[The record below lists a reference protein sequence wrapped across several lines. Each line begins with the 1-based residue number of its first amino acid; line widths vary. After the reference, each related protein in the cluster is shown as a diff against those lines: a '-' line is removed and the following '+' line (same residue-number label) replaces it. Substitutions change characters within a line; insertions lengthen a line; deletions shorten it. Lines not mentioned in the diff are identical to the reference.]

1 MLTQM
6 DRYKNSWIIDI
17 WSLGCIILEII
28 SGVPLWMSIDTKI
41 QGRGSK
47 VTGLFAIKNRVFAK
61 IIQKQIEVISNLDYH
76 LDNNVQDHLLRT
88 IQELRF
94 DRILGSFLRRC
105 CTWIQSRE
113 YLLLRFSSILKCLAN
128 L

>member
-1 MLTQM
+1 MLTQI

-61 IIQKQIEVISNLDYH
+61 IIQKQIEVISILDYH

-105 CTWIQSRE
+105 FT
-113 YLLLRFSSILKCLAN
+113 
-128 L
+128 